1 MILGPAFFDRPPLR
15 LAPALLGKV
24 LRHRYVDPASGET
37 WWLSAR
43 IIETEAYYRR
53 ERGSHSS
60 LGFTEKRSAMFMHP
74 GTIYMYYA
82 RGGDSLNFS
91 ARGTGNAVLV
101 KSGYPFTD
109 ERSPAECLTVMQ
121 RLNPPANGQGVRS
134 EERLC
139 GGQTLLCRSLGLK
152 VPTWDRREADPDKF
166 FVDDTGYRPDAIIRC
181 HRLGIPEGRD
191 EHLMYRFIDE
201 RYARFATSNP
211 LTRRGAKEGVDYRK
225 LRGSK
230 VSPS

>member
-1 MILGPAFFDRPPLR
+1 MILGPAFFDRSPLM

-24 LRHRYVDPASGET
+24 LRHQYMDPATGEW

-60 LGFTEKRSAMFMHP
+60 LGFTEKRRAMFMRP

-91 ARGTGNAVLV
+91 ARGAGNAVLV
-101 KSGYPFTD
+101 KSGHPLTD
-109 ERSPAECLTVMQ
+109 DRSPAGSVRVMQ
-121 RLNPPANGQGVRS
+121 RLNPPANGEGSRP
-134 EERLC
+134 EARLC
-139 GGQTLLCRSLGLK
+139 SGQTLLCRALGLE
-152 VPTWDRREADPDKF
+152 VSMWDQREPDPERF
-166 FVDDTGYRPDAIIRC
+166 FVDDIGYRPEAIIRC
-181 HRLGIPEGRD
+181 HRLGIPAGRD
-191 EHLMYRFIDE
+191 EHLMYRFVDK

-211 LTRRGAKEGVDYRK
+211 LTRRGATKGIDYRELAGYPK
-225 LRGSK
+225 K
-230 VSPS
+230 